1 MIIKLLG
8 LLSLLLLPAIGFAAE
23 RIIPGGDISAQ
34 DGDTVLIR
42 INGKNER
49 IQLAG
54 IDAPEDV
61 DNPKLQV
68 DLKRTALDK
77 SQLLRIGR
85 IATGQLRSLLRTKPP
100 FTLYYDPH
108 QRDRYGR
115 IPGDI
120 VNAAGVSIAAQMV
133 ASGYAIV
140 NRRDTAASL
149 IDRLLPLQQSAIY
162 KKRGLWGSYGN
173 ITRRWAGIK
182 QHD

>member
-1 MIIKLLG
+1 MNIKLFS

-23 RIIPGGDISAQ
+23 RIIPGGEISAQ
-34 DGDTVLIR
+34 DGDTVLIL

-77 SQLLRIGR
+77 SQLLKLGR
-85 IATGQLRSLLRTKPP
+85 IATEQLRFLLQTQPP
-100 FTLYYDPH
+100 YVLYYDPH

-115 IPGDI
+115 IPANI
-120 VNAAGVSIAAQMV
+120 VNAAGASVAAQMV
-133 ASGYAIV
+133 ANGYAIV
-140 NRRDTAASL
+140 NRRAASASL
-149 IDRLLPLQQSAIY
+149 ISHLLPLQQSAMR
-162 KKRGLWGSYGN
+162 KKRGLWGLYGN
-173 ITRRWAGIK
+173 ITRRWAGIT
-182 QHD
+182 QH